1 MNMKPELSELIEI
14 SKFYGNNKD
23 YVIAGGGNTSFKD
36 NDKLWI
42 KASGQSLAELNEAG
56 LVSLNRLK
64 LHIISSA
71 NYSEEPVEREEQV
84 KEDLFRSINDP
95 AKNSRPSVE
104 TSLHE
109 IIQYKYVVHLHPTLI
124 NGILCSRNAKSL
136 TQKLFGDS
144 VLFVPYTDP
153 GYTLFKKL
161 ELEIISY
168 RSKFSHD
175 PQIIFLENHGSF
187 VAADTTQE
195 IRKIYEDIIQKIKE
209 QVPPISDV
217 TFLPYNPILNEV
229 LPTIRILLSG
239 EQPGVIR
246 FRHNSL
252 IARFYQNQQEFH
264 KISLPLTPD
273 IIVYCK
279 TRYLYI
285 EQSSTAE
292 KILDSFRYQLPH
304 FISEYGYIPRVFIIK
319 DMGVFAIGDTF
330 ANAEACLDIYE
341 DLIKISYYASLCGGI
356 KFLIPEQVDFID
368 KWEVENYRRKVAQ
381 PTSTGNKLINK
392 IAIVTG
398 GAQGFGAGIAESLF
412 ALNLNIIIADL
423 NEESGKALATR
434 LSSGK
439 TRNRAIFVR
448 TDVSDS
454 ISVKDLIITTVR
466 EFGGLDIIVSNAG
479 ILRAGS
485 LDEMDAETFSKTT
498 EVNYNGYFH
507 CAKYASEVMK
517 LQNQEKPGYFTDI
530 IQINSKSGLRGSN
543 RNFAYAGAKFG
554 GIGLTQSF
562 AMELAPFRI
571 KVNSICPGNF
581 YEGPL
586 WSDPNNGLFVQ
597 YLKTGKV
604 PGAKTIEDVKNFYE
618 EKVPM
623 KRGCKLED
631 VMKAL
636 LYLIDQEYETGQAL
650 PVTGGQVMLG

>member
-1 MNMKPELSELIEI
+1 MRLEINELIEI
-14 SKFYGNNKD
+14 SKYYGNNKE
-23 YVIAGGGNTSFKD
+23 YVIAGGGNTSFK
-36 NDKLWI
+36 NDETIWI
-42 KASGQSLAELNEAG
+42 KASGQSLAGLNEEG
-56 LVSLNRLK
+56 LVTLSRLK
-64 LHIISSA
+64 LHTISSGT
-71 NYSEEPVEREEQV
+71 YSDDPVIREEQV
-84 KEDLFRSINDP
+84 KEDMFRSILDP
-95 AKNSRPSVE
+95 GKNKRPSVE

-109 IIQYKYVVHLHPTLI
+109 IIQYKFIVHLHPTLI

-136 TQKLFGDS
+136 TQKLFGES
-144 VLFVPYTDP
+144 VLFIPYTDP
-153 GYTLFKKL
+153 GYTLFMKL
-161 ELEIISY
+161 ESEIISY
-168 RSKFSHD
+168 RGKFSHD

-187 VAADTTQE
+187 VSADTTEE
-195 IRKIYEDIIQKIKE
+195 IKKIYNDIIQKIKE
-209 QVPPISDV
+209 QIPPISDI
-217 TFLPYNPILNEV
+217 TPLPYNPLLHKV
-229 LPTIRILLSG
+229 LPTLRIMLSG
-239 EQPGVIR
+239 EQPGIIR
-246 FRHNSL
+246 FRNNSL
-252 IARFYQNQQEFH
+252 IAKFYQNQQEFH

-304 FISEYGYIPRVFIIK
+304 FISEYGYLPKVLIIK
-319 DMGVFAIGDTF
+319 DMGVFAI
-330 ANAEACLDIYE
+330 AETYSSAEECLDVYE
-341 DLIKISYYASLCGGI
+341 DLIKISYYASLSGGI
-356 KFLIPEQVDFID
+356 KFLIPEQVTFID
-368 KWEVENYRRKVAQ
+368 QWEVENYRRKVSHSSD
-381 PTSTGNKLINK
+381 PVNKLNNK

-412 ALNLNIIIADL
+412 LLNLNVIIADL
-423 NEESGKALATR
+423 NEETGNSFTNK
-434 LSSGK
+434 LSSVK
-439 TRNRAIFVR
+439 SKNKAIFVR
-448 TDVSDS
+448 TDVSDPD
-454 ISVKDLIITTVR
+454 SVKNLIVTTVR

-479 ILRAGS
+479 ILKAGG
-485 LDEMDAETFSKTT
+485 LEEMDPETFSRTT

-530 IQINSKSGLRGSN
+530 IQINSKSGLKGSN

-586 WSDPNNGLFVQ
+586 WSDPRNGLFVQ

-604 PGAKTIEDVKNFYE
+604 PGAKSIEEVKKFYE
-618 EKVPM
+618 DKVPM

-636 LYLIDQEYETGQAL
+636 LYIVDQEYETGQAV

>member
-1 MNMKPELSELIEI
+1 MKTEITELIEI
-14 SKFYGNNKD
+14 SKYYGSNKD
-23 YVIAGGGNTSFKD
+23 FVIAGGGNTSFKD
-36 NDKLWI
+36 NETIWI
-42 KASGQSLAELNEAG
+42 KASGHALAELNEEG
-56 LVSLNRLK
+56 LVALNRQK
-64 LHIISSA
+64 LHTISSA
-71 NYSEEPVEREEQV
+71 IYSEDPVTREEQV
-84 KEDLFRSINDP
+84 KNDLFRSILDSG
-95 AKNSRPSVE
+95 KNLRPSVE

-109 IIQYKYVVHLHPTLI
+109 IIQYKFIVHLHPTLI

-136 TQKLFGDS
+136 TQKLFSES

-161 ELEIISY
+161 ESEITAY
-168 RSKFSHD
+168 RAKFSHD

-187 VAADTTQE
+187 VGADTKEE
-195 IRKIYEDIIQKIKE
+195 IKKIYEDIIRKIKE
-209 QVPPISDV
+209 QLAPISEI
-217 TFLPYNPILNEV
+217 TPLPYNPILNKV
-229 LPTIRILLSG
+229 LPTLRILLSG
-239 EQPGVIR
+239 EQPGVLR
-246 FRHNSL
+246 YRNNTL
-252 IARFYQNQQEFH
+252 IAKFYQNQQEFH

-285 EQSSTAE
+285 EQSSTPE

-304 FISEYGYIPRVFIIK
+304 FISEYGYLPRVLIIK

-330 ANAEACLDIYE
+330 TDAESCLDVYE

-356 KFLIPEQVDFID
+356 KFLIPEQVAFID
-368 KWEVENYRRKVAQ
+368 QWEVENYRRKVAQ
-381 PTSTGNKLINK
+381 PAGSGNKLNNK

-412 ALNLNIIIADL
+412 ALNMNLIIADL
-423 NEESGKALATR
+423 NEETGKSFASL
-434 LSSGK
+434 LSSK
-439 TRNRAIFVR
+439 KSKNKAIFVR
-448 TDVSDS
+448 TDVADAS
-454 ISVKDLIITTVR
+454 SVRDLIIATVR
-466 EFGGLDIIVSNAG
+466 EFGGLDIIISNAG
-479 ILRAGS
+479 VLKAGG
-485 LDEMDAETFSKTT
+485 LEEMDAETFSKTT
-498 EVNYNGYFH
+498 GVNYNGYFH
-507 CAKYASEVMK
+507 CAKYAAEVMK

-586 WSDPNNGLFVQ
+586 WSDPHTGLFVQ

-604 PGAKTIEDVKNFYE
+604 PGAKTMEDVRKFYE
-618 EKVPM
+618 DKVPM

-636 LYLIDQEYETGQAL
+636 LYIIDQEYETGQAV

>member
-1 MNMKPELSELIEI
+1 MKPEINDLIKI
-14 SKFYGNNKD
+14 SNFFGSNKE

-36 NDKLWI
+36 NETIWI
-42 KASGQSLAELNEAG
+42 KASGQSLAELNETG
-56 LVSLNRLK
+56 LVALNRQI
-64 LHIISSA
+64 LHAISSGI
-71 NYSEEPVEREEQV
+71 YSEDQVVREEQV
-84 KEDLFRSINDP
+84 KEDLFRSIVD
-95 AKNSRPSVE
+95 KGKDKRPSVE

-109 IIQYKYVVHLHPTLI
+109 VIQYKFVVHLHPTLI
-124 NGILCSRNAKSL
+124 NGILCSRNAKNL

-153 GYTLFKKL
+153 GYILFKKL
-161 ELEIISY
+161 ESEIVLY
-168 RSKFSHD
+168 RAKFSHD
-175 PQIIFLENHGSF
+175 PQIIFLENHGTF
-187 VAADTTQE
+187 VGADTTEE
-195 IRKIYEDIIQKIKE
+195 IKKLYEEIFLKIKE
-209 QVPPISDV
+209 QIPPLSDI
-217 TFLPYNPILNEV
+217 TPLPFNPILHKV

-246 FRHNSL
+246 YRNNLL

-285 EQSSTAE
+285 EQSSTSE

-304 FISEYGYIPRVFIIK
+304 FISEYGYIPKVFIIK
-319 DMGVFAIGDTF
+319 DMGVFAIGDNFT
-330 ANAEACLDIYE
+330 NAEACLDVYE
-341 DLIKISYYASLCGGI
+341 DLIKISHYASLCGGI

-368 KWEVENYRRKVAQ
+368 KWEVENYRRKVTQ
-381 PTSTGNKLINK
+381 PSGSVNKLNNK
-392 IAIVTG
+392 IAVVTG

-412 ALNLNIIIADL
+412 SLNLNVVIADL
-423 NEESGKALATR
+423 NEETGNAFAVR
-434 LSSGK
+434 LSSKK
-439 TRNRAIFVR
+439 TPNKAIFVN
-448 TDVSDS
+448 TDVSDAA
-454 ISVKDLIITTVR
+454 SVKDLIISTVR
-466 EFGGLDIIVSNAG
+466 EFGGLDLIISNAG
-479 ILRAGS
+479 ILKAGG
-485 LDEMDAETFSKTT
+485 LDEMDAKTFSKTT
-498 EVNYNGYFH
+498 EVNYNGYFY

-530 IQINSKSGLRGSN
+530 IQINSKSGLKGSN

-562 AMELAPFRI
+562 ALELAPFRI

-586 WSDPNNGLFVQ
+586 WSDPHNGLFVQ

-604 PGAKTIEDVKNFYE
+604 PGAKSIDDVRAFYE

-631 VMKAL
+631 IMKAL